1 MAGRSLTIT
10 YLADADKVLAA
21 QRSIDAGHSTLDS
34 STKKTGG
41 VFSSTFGSIMPLAA
55 AAAGAAVLKFGV
67 DSINAFKESEAA
79 MAQTNAVLKST
90 GGAANVTADD
100 VLKLAS
106 KLRDMS
112 GADDEAIQASEN
124 LLLTFTKVRNETGR
138 GNDVFN
144 QATGAI
150 LDMATSMNNGAIPTM
165 EDLNSK
171 TILVGKALNDP
182 IKGLTALTRVGVNFK
197 DGQREQI
204 AAMVEAG
211 DTMGAQKLILAE
223 LTKEFGGSAKAA
235 GDTFAGAQAKAA
247 QSIED
252 VQEKLGAVLLPVL
265 TEVNKAFADLLTA
278 VEPLIVALGQV
289 LAGAV
294 ASVADALENTT
305 EPLEKILGM
314 IPQLGDATD
323 DTSGSIF
330 DFTKAIAN
338 IGNPVTTFTGLG
350 EKWHDIQNVLTND
363 FTHGQEVLEEQPSVI
378 DAVTSSI
385 HSAVDAW
392 VDGTHAETD
401 NERATRHLTDAM
413 RDQHLAALALADS
426 FLGIID
432 SAHTLEDD
440 QRELDRLTRK
450 NKEGTD
456 AYDDAVLQVIE
467 DQIALEAAVF
477 SYGKELVDA
486 GEKQR
491 DVERAI
497 RDAAR
502 QAGINKDAVHELIA
516 EIRDYINKLNDI
528 PENVTTNV
536 VTNYGAHGNP
546 RGFQHGGVVERTG
559 LAMVHRGEVFS
570 GVNNEMG
577 FGGPTV
583 HITIGNVVGPGGVEE
598 VADIIRRELQRTG
611 VRNVTVG
618 LG

>member
-1 MAGRSLTIT
+1 
-10 YLADADKVLAA
+10 VLAA

-79 MAQTNAVLKST
+79 MGQTNAVLKST
-90 GGAANVTADD
+90 GGAANVTAED
-100 VLKLAS
+100 VLNLAA

-124 LLLTFTKVRNETGR
+124 LLLTFTKVRNEAGK

-150 LDMATSMNNGAIPTM
+150 LDMATSMNNGAIPSL

-182 IKGLTALTRVGVNFK
+182 IKGLTALTRVGVNFT

-204 AAMVEAG
+204 TAMVEAG

-235 GDTFAGAQAKAA
+235 GDTFAGAQAKA
-247 QSIED
+247 QQKIED
-252 VQEKLGAVLLPVL
+252 LQEVIGGLLLPVIAEM
-265 TEVNKAFADLLTA
+265 TGAFADLLTELA
-278 VEPLIVALGQV
+278 PVIEFVGRGLVVAFEAAKNEVEDIIGPITSLIDLLPNLTDQ
-289 LAGAV
+289 
-294 ASVADALENTT
+294 ADESSGIW
-305 EPLEKILGM
+305 KIW
-314 IPQLGDATD
+314 GDAVGHAIQTLIEKEVPGSQAYFAFRD
-323 DTSGSIF
+323 AADEATESLHTQNGVIGDLSAFYRGRFAEAMDTA
-330 DFTKAIAN
+330 T
-338 IGNPVTTFTGLG
+338 
-350 EKWHDIQNVLTND
+350 EKQTV
-363 FTHGQEVLEEQPSVI
+363 
-378 DAVTSSI
+378 
-385 HSAVDAW
+385 
-392 VDGTHAETD
+392 
-401 NERATRHLTDAM
+401 NENATRSLTDAQ
-413 RDQHLAALALADS
+413 RDQRLAVLALSNS

-432 SAHTLEDD
+432 SARTLAED
-440 QRELDRLTRK
+440 QKELTRLTEK
-450 NKEGTD
+450 HKEGTA

-467 DQIALEAAVF
+467 DQIALEESIF

-491 DVERAI
+491 NVEKAI

-502 QAGINKDAVHELIA
+502 EAGVNKDAVHDLVE
-516 EIRDYINKLNDI
+516 EIRDYIAELNRI
-528 PENVTTNV
+528 PEHVNTTVTT
-536 VTNYGAHGNP
+536 TYPPGGPPGHQQ
-546 RGFQHGGVVERTG
+546 FQHGGVVERTG
-559 LAMVHRGEVFS
+559 LAMVHKGEVFS

-577 FGGPTV
+577 FGGPTLNV
-583 HITIGNVVGPGGVEE
+583 SIGTVVGPGGIEE
-598 VADIIRRELQRTG
+598 VADILLRELQKHG
-611 VRNVTVG
+611 IRNVTAG
-618 LG
+618 IP

>member
-1 MAGRSLTIT
+1 
-10 YLADADKVLAA
+10 VLAA

-41 VFSSTFGSIMPLAA
+41 VFSQTFGSIMPLAA

-79 MAQTNAVLKST
+79 MAHNNAVLKST
-90 GGAANVTADD
+90 GGAANVTAQD
-100 VLKLAS
+100 VLGLAA

-124 LLLTFTKVRNETGR
+124 LLLTFTKVRNEAGR

-150 LDMATSMNNGAIPTM
+150 LDMATSMNNGAIPSL

-182 IKGLTALTRVGVNFK
+182 IKGLTALTRVGVNFT

-204 AAMVEAG
+204 TAMVEAG

-247 QSIED
+247 QKIED
-252 VQEKLGAVLLPVL
+252 LQEVIGGLLLPIIVDL
-265 TEVNKAFADLLTA
+265 TSTFADLLTQLA
-278 VEPLIVALGQV
+278 TVIEFVGKGLVVAFNAAKDEIEGIIGPIQSL
-289 LAGAV
+289 L
-294 ASVADALENTT
+294 DL
-305 EPLEKILGM
+305 L
-314 IPQLGDATD
+314 PQLSGEADEQSGLWKIWGDAVGNAIQTLIEKEVPGSQAYFAFKD
-323 DTSGSIF
+323 ASDQATESLHTQNGVISDLSAFYRGRFAESMDTA
-330 DFTKAIAN
+330 TEKQN
-338 IGNPVTTFTGLG
+338 INAAAS
-350 EKWHDIQNVLTND
+350 K
-363 FTHGQEVLEEQPSVI
+363 
-378 DAVTSSI
+378 
-385 HSAVDAW
+385 
-392 VDGTHAETD
+392 
-401 NERATRHLTDAM
+401 HLTEEM
-413 RDQHLAALALADS
+413 RDQRLAVLALSNS
-426 FLGIID
+426 FLGIIE
-432 SAHTLEDD
+432 SARTLKEDE
-440 QRELDRLTRK
+440 RELTELTK
-450 NKEGTD
+450 KHKEGTR
-456 AYDDAVLQVIE
+456 AYNDAVLAVIE
-467 DQIALEAAVF
+467 DQIALEESIF

-491 DVERAI
+491 NVEKAI

-502 QAGINKDAVHELIA
+502 EAGVNKDAVHDLID
-516 EIRDYINKLNDI
+516 EIRDYIRELNRV
-528 PENVTTNV
+528 PEHVNTSFTT
-536 VTNYGAHGNP
+536 TFERGQRTPNY
-546 RGFQHGGVVERTG
+546 QHGGVVERTG
-559 LAMVHRGEVFS
+559 MALVHKGEAFS

-583 HITIGNVVGPGGVEE
+583 TINIGTVVGPGGIEE
-598 VADIIRRELQRTG
+598 VADMIRRELQKTG